1 MMASK
6 RQAAHHYFSVFIDLP
21 GAPELAWFGYS
32 ERIAAWQFY
41 KAVRVAARK
50 PGAYHPGKPELA
62 WFGYSE
68 RIAAWQFYKAV
79 RVAARKPGAYAVDL
93 RQDGQ
98 ELASVP
104 IKTPAIA

>member
-50 PGAYHPGKPELA
+50 PGAY
-62 WFGYSE
+62 
-68 RIAAWQFYKAV
+68 Q
-79 RVAARKPGAYAVDL
+79 VDL

-98 ELASVP
+98 PIASAA
-104 IKTPAIA
+104 IKTGVPA

>member
-1 MMASK
+1 MMAAK
-6 RQAAHHYFSVFIDLP
+6 RQAHHYYSVFIDL
-21 GAPELAWFGYS
+21 
-32 ERIAAWQFY
+32 
-41 KAVRVAARK
+41 
-50 PGAYHPGKPELA
+50 PGKPELA

-79 RVAARKPGAYAVDL
+79 RVAARKPGAYQVDL

-104 IKTPAIA
+104 VNVKTMAIA